1 MASNVY
7 CGPGYY
13 RAVIRQRA
21 LTKRCFISMNFPMIE
36 FPPLSYS
43 ANMPSVTLYPPSPN
57 RDRDQLQ
64 LDNPLPHLLQTPS
77 GLAILELQGT
87 INMPSSTELCSNE
100 HGSTTT
106 DTLIGRIVFPNYHR
120 DDPLDNKAWM
130 KKVYL
135 YVGRHQRLTGEVKKL
150 NNPMAVVRKRTTTGH
165 PNKEELEITEI
176 VDYKI
181 IFSSRPE
188 PVGD

>member
-1 MASNVY
+1 
-7 CGPGYY
+7 
-13 RAVIRQRA
+13 
-21 LTKRCFISMNFPMIE
+21 
-36 FPPLSYS
+36 
-43 ANMPSVTLYPPSPN
+43 MPSVTVHPPSPD

-87 INMPSSTELCSNE
+87 INMPNSSELSSNE
-100 HGSTTT
+100 QGSTTT
-106 DTLIGRIVFPNYHR
+106 STLVGRIVFPDYHT
-120 DDPLDNKAWM
+120 DDPPDSKAWM

-150 NNPMAVVRKRTTTGH
+150 NSPVAIIRKRATVGNTD
-165 PNKEELEITEI
+165 KEELEIAEI

-181 IFSSRPE
+181 LFSSRPE
-188 PVGD
+188 PVGHESSLST